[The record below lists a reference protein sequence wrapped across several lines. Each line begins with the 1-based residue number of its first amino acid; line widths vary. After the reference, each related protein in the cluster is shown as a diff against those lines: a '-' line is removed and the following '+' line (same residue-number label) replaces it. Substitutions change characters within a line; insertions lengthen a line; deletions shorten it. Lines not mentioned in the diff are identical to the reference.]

1 MFYAQII
8 EQVLFPVEV
17 VVISIFDVVLGVRQ
31 GGDQMLAKLVLGP
44 LPLQLPDSFQDL
56 RLEFG
61 DAVVE
66 SSVLGLRGLPLPQNF
81 LAHVFLKLC

>member
-1 MFYAQII
+1 
-8 EQVLFPVEV
+8 
-17 VVISIFDVVLGVRQ
+17 
-31 GGDQMLAKLVLGP
+31 MLAKLVLGP

-61 DAVVE
+61 DAVVK
-66 SSVLGLRGLPLPQNF
+66 SSVFGLRGLPLPQNF